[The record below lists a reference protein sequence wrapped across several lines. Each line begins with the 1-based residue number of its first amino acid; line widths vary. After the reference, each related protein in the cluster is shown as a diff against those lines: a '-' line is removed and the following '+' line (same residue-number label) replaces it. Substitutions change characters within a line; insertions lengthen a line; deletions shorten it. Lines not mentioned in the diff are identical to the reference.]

1 VKLNQD
7 ELHAQQR
14 TIGKTYFSKSFKDP
28 YSKLLKKFAHK
39 ILDHEGNEFLLKNE
53 KTLGHSINGLRQLK
67 ALFLHDENRNIDK
80 LILQQFGTQENPIK
94 NAPKEASFH
103 DHEVESLY
111 QFLKSIKEVEFPN
124 QNTFNVTDTELSKML
139 LNKDQATKL
148 IAENIEILQQALNNN
163 VTSKDIINFGYRK
176 NQLTI
181 FENLLNTEGYFNEYK
196 NQTFDIS
203 GKNQTDEAVW
213 QKFFEKNT
221 WILGYGL
228 DYIFNTELDS
238 KKLEQVTS
246 GSNFFAK
253 GKRID
258 ALLKSQ
264 GAINSLCFC
273 ELKLSTDNLL
283 KKTKAGYREESWQIS
298 DALSGAI
305 AQVQRTVQ
313 KALKEISTKTEIKD
327 SEDFLTGENLYLY
340 NPKAFILI
348 GNSNEFIKD
357 DKINEIKFSCFEMF
371 RKNLKNIE
379 ILTYDELY
387 QRAFYIC
394 HRKENENLN

>member
-1 VKLNQD
+1 MNEELNQD
-7 ELHAQQR
+7 QFHASQR
-14 TIGKTYFSKSFKDP
+14 IIGKTYFSKSFTTTF
-28 YSKLLKKFAHK
+28 SKFMKKFAHK
-39 ILDHEGNEFLLKNE
+39 ILDHEGNEYLLKDE
-53 KTLGHSINGLRQLK
+53 KTIGYSSNGLRQLK
-67 ALFLHDENRNIDK
+67 ALFLQDENRSLEK
-80 LILQQFGTQENPIK
+80 LIIQQFDAKNGPIK

-103 DHEVESLY
+103 GREVENLY

-124 QNTFNVTDTELSKML
+124 ENTFNITDTELSKML
-139 LNKDQATKL
+139 LNKEQAIKL
-148 IAENIEILQQALNNN
+148 IAENLEILQEALNNN
-163 VTSKDIINFGYRK
+163 VTTKDIINFGYRK
-176 NQLTI
+176 SQLEI
-181 FENLLNTEGYFNEYK
+181 FEKLLYTEGFFSEYK
-196 NQTFDIS
+196 QQVKDEQQ
-203 GKNQTDEAVW
+203 KNQTDEGVW

-246 GSNFFAK
+246 GSDFFAK

-258 ALLKSQ
+258 ALLKSK

-273 ELKLSTDNLL
+273 ELKLSNDNLL
-283 KKTKAGYREESWQIS
+283 KQVKSSYREESWQIS
-298 DALSGAI
+298 DDLAGAI
-305 AQVQRTVQ
+305 AQVQRTIQ
-313 KALKEISTKTEIKD
+313 KALMEISTKTEIKD
-327 SEDFLTGENLYLY
+327 SQDFLTGENLYLY

-348 GNSNEFIKD
+348 GNLNEFVKEGR
-357 DKINEIKFSCFEMF
+357 INEIKFSSFEMF

-394 HRKENENLN
+394 HRKEKE